1 MNKYQKITNDLLIY
15 MSINNYKYM
24 NKICKKLN
32 KKEKHNLIKYLF
44 KQENI
49 NIDLINWLYLRIKFY
64 KKNKL
69 IKVLIKNNKNNNILE
84 WYLDVLICD
93 YMNQYDN
100 DNHDNNDNDNPY
112 FNLSIRLLK
121 SLKYAYYVNIDAFDI
136 IAAKIKIERFPM
148 LLLEFVNDID
158 LSENILDNIMKL
170 DISGYFE
177 FSYDKNMEI
186 VMISKLD
193 ILKQIKD
200 NNGRIRY
207 IINNFKFKY
216 IDYDVIKFDECCIC
230 LEKPKD
236 IVLSNCN
243 HYSCGKCFF
252 NILDKKTL
260 KISCPICRLK
270 SNGLCELSYAIYPSE
285 TSELY

>member
-1 MNKYQKITNDLLIY
+1 MNRYRNIINYLLVC
-15 MSINNYKYM
+15 MSTNNYQHM

-32 KKEKHNLIKYLF
+32 KKEKHNLVKYLF
-44 KQENI
+44 KQENT

-84 WYLDVLICD
+84 WYLDILICE
-93 YMNQYDN
+93 YTSKYDN
-100 DNHDNNDNDNPY
+100 CDNHDNGNHDNDNPY
-112 FNLSIRLLK
+112 FNLSIKLLK

-158 LSENILDNIMKL
+158 LSENILNNIMKL

-177 FSYDKNMEI
+177 VSYDKNMEI

-200 NNGRIRY
+200 NERRITY
-207 IINNFKFKY
+207 ILNNFKFKY

-236 IVLSNCN
+236 IVLSKCN

-260 KISCPICRLK
+260 KISCPICRLQ
-270 SNGLCELSYAIYPSE
+270 SDGLCELSYGICPS
-285 TSELY
+285 